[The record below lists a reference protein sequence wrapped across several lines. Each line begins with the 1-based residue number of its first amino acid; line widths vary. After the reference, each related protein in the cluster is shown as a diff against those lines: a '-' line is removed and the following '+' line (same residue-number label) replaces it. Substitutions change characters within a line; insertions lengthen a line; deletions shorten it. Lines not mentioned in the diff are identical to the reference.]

1 MTGINLYSG
10 KISIHYNIMNYN
22 VSLPYTHPLQVFLQ
36 LQSLPRNCPDCML
49 QWALQWG
56 TGPSPHPVHSS
67 SSWHPV
73 QLPTATFCGLMCKL
87 GNLCSDNGYCSSQP
101 CSGPQ
106 RELPAV
112 LIMMFSLPP
121 PSVRLSVISCSIAHI
136 ISATKTHCQ
145 PYIRLF
151 LELYQSRQMQSRT
164 CSQPKYISRN

>member
-1 MTGINLYSG
+1 MYPYPIPILCKCSCSCSLYLVTVLTACCSEHCSEG
-10 KISIHYNIMNYN
+10 P
-22 VSLPYTHPLQVFLQ
+22 V
-36 LQSLPRNCPDCML
+36 PRHTLYC
-49 QWALQWG
+49 
-56 TGPSPHPVHSS
+56 VHSS

-73 QLPTATFCGLMCKL
+73 QLPTATFCGLKCKL
-87 GNLCSDNGYCSSQP
+87 GNLCSDNGYCSSHP
-101 CSGPQ
+101 CSGLQ

-151 LELYQSRQMQSRT
+151 LELYQSRQR
-164 CSQPKYISRN
+164 CRAEHVRSQNIYPETRM